1 MQQVAD
7 TLAADSLVVPPA
19 EAADTTGSLARLN
32 AELEHAGDL
41 LFTGELGHSTG
52 VLYEGLS
59 AFVLHWAPRL
69 LSALVVFLLLYGL
82 YRALFA
88 LLRRGLRRSKYIK
101 PGLETL
107 LLQALRI
114 IGLAFVGITA
124 LDQLGFNLA
133 GLGLGLGLA
142 GVAVGFAAKDTVENI
157 ISGVTILLDQPFR
170 IGDTIIIQGTYGTV
184 VEITLRSTRLRTP
197 NNEVMVM
204 PNVQMVNNQL
214 LNHAMLNPLRVEIP
228 FSIAYKEHPREA
240 RQVVLALTEQ
250 DARLHPGYLPEV
262 KVAALAE
269 SGMDMVLWLFL
280 KDAAH
285 EMALQ
290 YEYKE
295 QIREALRK
303 AHIEIPF
310 PHVQLMVDEPVPLGP
325 AP

>member
-1 MQQVAD
+1 M
-7 TLAADSLVVPPA
+7 
-19 EAADTTGSLARLN
+19 
-32 AELEHAGDL
+32 
-41 LFTGELGHSTG
+41 
-52 VLYEGLS
+52 
-59 AFVLHWAPRL
+59 
-69 LSALVVFLLLYGL
+69 
-82 YRALFA
+82 
-88 LLRRGLRRSKYIK
+88 
-101 PGLETL
+101 

-114 IGLAFVGITA
+114 IGLAFVGISV

-269 SGMDMVLWLFL
+269 SSMDMVLWLFL

-295 QIREALRK
+295 KIREALRK